1 MPSKPHEQ
9 KIEEIAREIQ
19 SRSLNWKVKKN
30 YPIWLHKENSW
41 GLIDVVGFKKET
53 FESGAEVQAYEI
65 EESSGNLQQTRNLEK
80 LNQFKSSFPSTIQVS
95 ICQLSTAENH
105 KEKCFKDK
113 PKPTIK
119 EIPKLPE
126 RRFVRKHY

>member
-1 MPSKPHEQ
+1 MPSKQHEQ
-9 KIEEIAREIQ
+9 KIEEISREIQ

-53 FESGAEVQAYEI
+53 FEAGAEVQAYEI
-65 EESSGNLQQTRNLEK
+65 EESSGNLQQARNLEK
-80 LNQFKSSFPSTIQVS
+80 LRQFQSSFPSTIKVLT
-95 ICQLSTAENH
+95 CQLSASENH
-105 KEKCFKDK
+105 QEKCFKK
-113 PKPTIK
+113 QQNIPIK

-126 RRFVRKHY
+126 RRFVRRHY